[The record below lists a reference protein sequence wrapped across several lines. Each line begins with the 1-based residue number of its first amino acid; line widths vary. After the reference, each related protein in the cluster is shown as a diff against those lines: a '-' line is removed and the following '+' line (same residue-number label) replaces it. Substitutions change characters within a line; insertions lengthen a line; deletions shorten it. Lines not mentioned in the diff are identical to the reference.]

1 MGAAG
6 VISAIGIGVS
16 GKGAQDSSDANKKS
30 LKEQARLQG
39 LQADEKLRQLE
50 VETDIFESRSDVA
63 FGDTVSSYARA
74 GVDVGSGSPLL
85 VLASQERDQR
95 NTLAEIER
103 KGRAEAMLMRQG
115 AMQLSQSADDLDPTA
130 AIAGG
135 VLSGIGTMLSRSGD
149 K

>member
-1 MGAAG
+1 MAAAASIVGMGLSAA
-6 VISAIGIGVS
+6 
-16 GKGAQDSSDANKKS
+16 GAQDSANANKKS

-85 VLASQERDQR
+85 VMAGQERDQR
-95 NTLAEIER
+95 TTLAEIER